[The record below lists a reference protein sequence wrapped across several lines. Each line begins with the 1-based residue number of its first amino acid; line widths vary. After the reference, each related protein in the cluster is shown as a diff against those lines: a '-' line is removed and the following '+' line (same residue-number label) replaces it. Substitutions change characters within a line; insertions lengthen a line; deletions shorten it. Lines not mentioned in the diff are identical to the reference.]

1 MGEESEGRSI
11 GVDLHP
17 NRFNTVE
24 LGMKTGIVRR
34 GKYEIPEEL
43 GAFVGSLRKE
53 DVVVVEATTNTFA
66 FVAQFK
72 SKVKEVIVVHPGENH
87 DIIRSNKKTDRIDA
101 MKLARLGVD
110 ITRSG
115 RIIKQAIIP
124 EEAIIRLR
132 SLFTTY
138 ELISK
143 EITMSRCRIHS
154 LLVAE
159 LHARVGQDIMDST
172 IRNAIESD
180 AALTS
185 GTKLQIKMMYANLDL
200 YYRQIFELK
209 NEILRFAR
217 NWPSEIGIMISM
229 DGVSILV
236 ALALKADIGDIQR
249 FKNGKHLCS
258 YERTAPTVEASNG
271 KVRYGPVNKQSR
283 HLGLRFLLQSL
294 QHYYGN
300 NEYAREWREE
310 KIKHKSRGKVRI
322 ALARKMLM
330 CLFSMLKHKE
340 LYRYRSPE
348 SYARKMKE
356 LEAIIELAA

>member
-17 NRFNTVE
+17 NRFNTAE
-24 LGMKTGIVRR
+24 IGLGSGRVQRER
-34 GKYEIPEEL
+34 YEVPD
-43 GAFVGSLRKE
+43 GMAAFVNRLTRE

-66 FVAQFK
+66 FVAMFK
-72 SKVKEVIVVHPGENH
+72 NMVKQVIVVHPGENQ

-101 MKLARLGVD
+101 MRLARLGIDV
-110 ITRSG
+110 TRSG
-115 RIIKQAIIP
+115 RIIKQAVVP
-124 EEAIIRLR
+124 EETIVRLR

-143 EITMSRCRIHS
+143 EITMTRCRIHS

-159 LHARVGQDIMDST
+159 LHPHVGADIMEAD
-172 IRNAIESD
+172 IRKQIESD
-180 AALTS
+180 ETLTS
-185 GTKLQIKMMYANLDL
+185 GTKLQIKMMYASLDL
-200 YYRQIFELK
+200 FYGQILELK
-209 NEILRFAR
+209 SEILQFAR
-217 NWPSEIGIMISM
+217 YWPEEIRIMISM
-229 DGVSILV
+229 DGISLLI
-236 ALALKADIGDIQR
+236 ALALKADFGDIRR

-271 KVRYGPVNKQSR
+271 KVKYGPVNKQSR
-283 HLGLRFLLQSL
+283 HLGLRFLLQTL
-294 QHYYGN
+294 QHFYGS
-300 NEYAREWREE
+300 NEYAREWREN

-330 CLFSMLKHKE
+330 CLYSMLKHGE
-340 LYRYRSPE
+340 LYRQRSPVTFMKKE
-348 SYARKMKE
+348 KE

>member
-1 MGEESEGRSI
+1 MGEENEGRSI

-17 NRFNTVE
+17 NRFNTAEIGLESGRVQRE
-24 LGMKTGIVRR
+24 R
-34 GKYEIPEEL
+34 YEVPDGLES
-43 GAFVGSLRKE
+43 FVSRLRKE

-66 FVAQFK
+66 FAALFK
-72 SKVKEVIVVHPGENH
+72 DKVKRVIVVHPGENQ

-101 MKLARLGVD
+101 MRLARLGID

-115 RIIKQAIIP
+115 RLIKQATIP

-138 ELISK
+138 ELVSK
-143 EITMSRCRIHS
+143 EITMTRCRIHS

-159 LHARVGQDIMDST
+159 LHPYVGADIMDVA
-172 IRNAIESD
+172 IRERIESD
-180 AALTS
+180 ETLSS
-185 GTKLQIKMMYANLDL
+185 GTRLQIKMMYAALDL
-200 YYRQIFELK
+200 FYSQILELK
-209 NEILRFAR
+209 DEIVKFAR
-217 NWPSEIGIMISM
+217 LWPGEMRILISM

-236 ALALKADIGDIQR
+236 ALALKSDYGDIQR

-258 YERTAPTVEASNG
+258 YMRVAPTVEASNG
-271 KVRYGPVNKQSR
+271 KIKYGPVNKQSR
-283 HLGLRFLLQSL
+283 HLGLRFLLQTI
-294 QHYYGN
+294 QHYYGS

-330 CLFSMLKHKE
+330 CLYSMLKHGE
-340 LYRYRSPE
+340 LYRTRSLVTF
-348 SYARKMKE
+348 ARKEKE